1 MALFT
6 LLLPLGE
13 GTEGTEW
20 DFVVKSQGGIQCGEG
35 KDVFV
40 PPHSY
45 LAGRERRRSLN
56 YDISCELT
64 LNYGFNS
71 REHPLFLPSLGQF
84 SEEIQHLGA

>member
-1 MALFT
+1 MASFT

-20 DFVVKSQGGIQCGEG
+20 DFVVKSQGGIQSGEG

-45 LAGRERRRSLN
+45 LAGMERRRGLN
-56 YDISCELT
+56 YGSSCEL
-64 LNYGFNS
+64 L
-71 REHPLFLPSLGQF
+71 
-84 SEEIQHLGA
+84 